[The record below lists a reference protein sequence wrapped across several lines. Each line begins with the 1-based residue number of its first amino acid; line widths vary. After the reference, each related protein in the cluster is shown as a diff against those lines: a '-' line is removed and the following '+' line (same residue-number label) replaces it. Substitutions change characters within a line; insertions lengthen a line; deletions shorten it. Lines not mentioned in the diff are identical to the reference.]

1 MNGSGRF
8 QAALTT
14 MRRFSLFLY
23 TVMKN
28 HLLMLVVTL
37 LLVAGGQAQD
47 PASLL
52 EEGRKL
58 ELKLKDEDALE
69 KYRQVLVIQPSNLK
83 AVLRSAEVSCAVA
96 SRKTSTE
103 EKAAGYLQAKR
114 FADAALRLD
123 SNSAEANYTMAV
135 VLGKLTE
142 VEKRND
148 EVVQYVKQVK
158 SYIDKSLKL
167 DPGFGKAWHVLG
179 KWHLEVVMLNGIK
192 KAALKIIYGG
202 VGEATLAK
210 AIECMEKCKTME
222 PYYTRNFF
230 DLARA
235 YEFGKQYE
243 KSIKLLEQ
251 LAKLPTKRQDD
262 VVVKAEG
269 AVMLQKLQ

>member
-1 MNGSGRF
+1 MNIHLVML
-8 QAALTT
+8 AA
-14 MRRFSLFLY
+14 
-23 TVMKN
+23 
-28 HLLMLVVTL
+28 TL

-52 EEGRKL
+52 EEGRRL

-69 KYRQVLVIQPSNLK
+69 KYRQVLVIQPSNLT
-83 AVLRSAEVSCAVA
+83 AVLRSAEVTCAVA
-96 SRKTSTE
+96 SRKTSVD
-103 EKAAGYLQAKR
+103 EKAAGYEQARR
-114 FADAALRLD
+114 FAEAALRLD
-123 SNSAEANYTMAV
+123 SNSAEANYMMAV
-135 VLGKLTE
+135 VLAKLTE

-148 EVVQYVKQVK
+148 EVVKYVKQVK
-158 SYIDKSLKL
+158 SYIDKALKL

-179 KWHLEVVMLNGIK
+179 KWHLEVVTLSGIK
-192 KAALKIIYGG
+192 KAALKVIYGG
-202 VGEATLAK
+202 VGEASLAT
-210 AIECMEKCKTME
+210 AIECMEKCKTLE
-222 PYYTRNFF
+222 PYYTRNFL

-262 VVVKAEG
+262 VVAKAEG

>member
-1 MNGSGRF
+1 MKQSVVACLACLLW
-8 QAALTT
+8 AAGT
-14 MRRFSLFLY
+14 
-23 TVMKN
+23 
-28 HLLMLVVTL
+28 
-37 LLVAGGQAQD
+37 AAQD

-52 EEGRKL
+52 EEGRRL

-69 KYRQVLVIQPSNLK
+69 KYRQVLAIQPSNLK
-83 AVLRSAEVSCAVA
+83 AVMRSAEVTCALA
-96 SRKTSTE
+96 SRKSSQE
-103 EKAAGYLQAKR
+103 EKLVGYLQAKR

-158 SYIDKSLKL
+158 SYIDKSIKL

-202 VGEATLAK
+202 VGEASLTT

-222 PYYTRNFF
+222 PYYARNFF

-243 KSIKLLEQ
+243 KSIRLLEQ